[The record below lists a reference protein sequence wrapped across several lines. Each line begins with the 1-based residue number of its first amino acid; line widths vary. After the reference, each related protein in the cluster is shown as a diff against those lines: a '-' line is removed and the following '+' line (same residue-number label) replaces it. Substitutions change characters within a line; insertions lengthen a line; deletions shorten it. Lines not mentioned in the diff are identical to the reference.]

1 MPFGMEVIADSGD
14 NPASRENRVSLHC
27 LSAWRSLL
35 TSMKIKQESCR
46 SVCLHCLSAW
56 RSLLT
61 GGHHHHVHRTRLLSS
76 LPFGMEVI
84 ADERV
89 EAENA
94 FDDIVSSL
102 PFGMEVIADATPVT

>member
-1 MPFGMEVIADSGD
+1 
-14 NPASRENRVSLHC
+14 
-27 LSAWRSLL
+27 
-35 TSMKIKQESCR
+35 
-46 SVCLHCLSAW
+46 
-56 RSLLT
+56 
-61 GGHHHHVHRTRLLSS
+61 
-76 LPFGMEVI
+76 MEVI

>member
-14 NPASRENRVSLHC
+14 NPASRENRVS
-27 LSAWRSLL
+27 
-35 TSMKIKQESCR
+35 
-46 SVCLHCLSAW
+46 LHCLSAW